1 VKALL
6 AFRDYLWFTR
16 RYQGGVVG
24 WPVRNPLRDR
34 FLLWGFLEEFKV
46 PIYEYLCG
54 DCTKAFSFLAGV
66 VADSGKPSCPRCGGK
81 KLSKLVSRIARVR
94 SKDSVLEDL
103 ADPGKIGNLED
114 PKVMAQWMKKVG
126 GTLGEEGGKDMEAEI
141 DGMLEEAGQKG
152 DYRDDE

>member
-1 VKALL
+1 M
-6 AFRDYLWFTR
+6 
-16 RYQGGVVG
+16 
-24 WPVRNPLRDR
+24 
-34 FLLWGFLEEFKV
+34 

-54 DCTKAFSFLAGV
+54 DCKKAFSFLAGV

-94 SKDSVLEDL
+94 SKDTVLEDL

-126 GTLGEEGGKDMEAEI
+126 GTLGREGGEDMEAEI
-141 DGMLEEAGQKG
+141 DGMLEEAGQGG
-152 DYRDDE
+152 DYRGDE

>member
-1 VKALL
+1 MKALL
-6 AFRDYLWFTR
+6 VFRDYLWSTR

-24 WPVRNPLRDR
+24 WPVRNLLRGR
-34 FLLWGFLEEFKV
+34 FNLSGFLEEFKV

-54 DCTKAFSFLAGV
+54 DCAKAFSFLAGV
-66 VADSGKPSCPRCGGK
+66 VADPGKPSCPRCGRK

-94 SKDSVLEDL
+94 SKDTVLEDL
-103 ADPGKIGNLED
+103 ADPSKIGNLED

-126 GTLGEEGGKDMEAEI
+126 GTMGEEGGEDMEAEI
-141 DGMLEEAGQKG
+141 DGMLEGAGQKG

>member
-1 VKALL
+1 M
-6 AFRDYLWFTR
+6 
-16 RYQGGVVG
+16 
-24 WPVRNPLRDR
+24 
-34 FLLWGFLEEFKV
+34 
-46 PIYEYLCG
+46 
-54 DCTKAFSFLAGV
+54 AGV

-94 SKDSVLEDL
+94 SKDTVLEDL

-126 GTLGEEGGKDMEAEI
+126 GTVGREGGEDMEAEI

-152 DYRDDE
+152 DYRGDE